1 MGTYSSV
8 TARELQLSRLKLIL
22 REKGVKRLYIKNLSP
37 NDNSKNQP
45 YFGDGEL
52 SALNLFP
59 TGEVTVEKSSSKK
72 TGSTGKYRMKASM
85 PFSWI
90 GPDGQLYDAPN
101 AKLIMYPQYAGG
113 NGETRFSGF
122 LQRSSVDMSCWMD
135 PGKHGRTE
143 GRVLVLGVTD
153 SGCVIGYLAIPDSV
167 IARELGAQQDLPQKG
182 VFFQLEMDDSA
193 NGRSRLLSELA
204 RIHQQHWITGK
215 RLDAE
220 HNALPCNSSNCGG
233 YTLEAEL
240 GITPNSYSE
249 PDYLGWELKQF
260 GVKKFDRVN
269 ARPITL
275 MTPEPTGG
283 LYKEKGVDTFIR
295 NFGYPDTKLR
305 PDRLNF
311 GGVHKFGATHGKT
324 GLVLELESF
333 DAVTGRITDPDGG
346 LVLLTAKQEVAA
358 KWHYSSLVEHWKRK
372 HNQAAYIPSLNRK
385 ISGNNQY
392 HYSDRVRLGEG
403 TNFLLFL
410 RAVAAGK
417 IYYDPGIK
425 MEHASTS
432 RPRIKRRSQ
441 FRIKSGNLDSI
452 YNNFN
457 EVEIQDG

>member
-1 MGTYSSV
+1 MGTYSSA
-8 TARELQLSRLKLIL
+8 TAKELQLSRLKLIL
-22 REKGVKRLYIKNLSP
+22 EANGVKRLYIKNLSP

-72 TGSTGKYRMKASM
+72 SGGAGKYRMKASM

-90 GPDGQLYDAPN
+90 GPDGRLYDAPN

-122 LQRSSVDMSCWMD
+122 LQQSPVDMSEWMD
-135 PGKHGRTE
+135 PGKKGRAE
-143 GRVLVLGVTD
+143 GRVLVVGVTD
-153 SGCVIGYLAIPDSV
+153 SGRVIGYLAVPDSV
-167 IARELGAQQDLPQKG
+167 IAKELGAQQNLPQKG
-182 VFFQLEMDDSA
+182 VFFQLEMDDST
-193 NGRSRLLSELA
+193 NEKSRLLTELS

-215 RLDAE
+215 RLDAK
-220 HNALPCNSSNCGG
+220 HNVLSCNSSNCGG

-240 GITPNSYSE
+240 GITPNSYSA

-260 GVKKFDRVN
+260 GVTNFNRIDS
-269 ARPITL
+269 RPITL

-283 LYKEKGVDTFIR
+283 VYKEKGVDTFIR
-295 NFGYPDTKLR
+295 SFGYPDTKLR

-311 GGVHKFGATHGKT
+311 GGVHKFGTVHRKT
-324 GLVLELESF
+324 RLSLKLESF
-333 DAVTGRITDPDGG
+333 DVGTGRITDPDGG
-346 LVLLTAKQEVAA
+346 LVLLTDHNEVAA
-358 KWHYSSLVEHWKRK
+358 KWHYSGLIEHWKRK
-372 HNQAAYIPSLNRK
+372 HNQAAYIPSLNK
-385 ISGNNQY
+385 KVSGTNLY
-392 HYSDRVRLGEG
+392 YYSDRIRLGEG

-425 MEHASTS
+425 MENAST
-432 RPRIKRRSQ
+432 RKPQIKRRSQ
-441 FRIKSGNLDSI
+441 FRIKSGNLGSL

-457 EVEIQDG
+457 EVQT